1 MESEIEVSR
10 RFLIRLNEEEL
21 RELMSWRE
29 NREEDKPT
37 ELGDR
42 LYNQLTTLRDGTPL
56 NVESPPSI
64 EPARFVTTGRD
75 PNSPSPAMFDRLR
88 QRSQQGNPVLG
99 GEWTEHD

>member
-37 ELGDR
+37 ELGNR
-42 LYNQLTTLRDGTPL
+42 LYSQLTALRDGTPL
-56 NVESPPSI
+56 NVESPPASL
-64 EPARFVTTGRD
+64 TTESSWQRVES
-75 PNSPSPAMFDRLR
+75 SPSPFDRLQ